1 MKAATPGPTPHT
13 PSRKPTTPAYPFTT
27 SASDPHGSIR
37 CPKCSALGGLSAS
50 DASKNSPACWPMFTG
65 NSWPHDRHPSEETM
79 TTDTYLANGS
89 EVRLFERA
97 FRQKLPVML
106 TGPTGCGKTRL
117 VEHMGL
123 LLQRPVVTISC
134 HDDLTSSDLVGRFMV
149 TGGDVEWTDGPLTRA
164 VKAGAICY
172 LDEVVEARHDSLA
185 ILHSLTDHRRALYLD
200 RADEV
205 VKAPETFMLVCS
217 YNPAYRSSLKEL
229 KPSFRQRLVTLPMRY
244 LPVDRE
250 AEVIVAEAGIEL
262 STARRLVACATPIP
276 TADHAFHFE
285 PPSTRVLVTAAQLIA
300 SGASELEAAEACIL
314 APLSTD
320 GAINDGLREVA
331 VASLAPTDSSRTPH

>member
-1 MKAATPGPTPHT
+1 MTDNHL
-13 PSRKPTTPAYPFTT
+13 RKVM
-27 SASDPHGSIR
+27 S
-37 CPKCSALGGLSAS
+37 
-50 DASKNSPACWPMFTG
+50 
-65 NSWPHDRHPSEETM
+65 
-79 TTDTYLANGS
+79 TDTYYSNGN
-89 EVRLFERA
+89 EVQLFEQA
-97 FRQKLPVML
+97 FHHRLPVML

-123 LLQRPVVTISC
+123 LLARPVVTISC

-149 TGGDVEWTDGPLTRA
+149 TGGDVVWTDGPLTRA

-185 ILHSLTDHRRALYLD
+185 VLHSLTDHRRALYLD
-200 RADEV
+200 RAGEV
-205 VKAPETFMLVCS
+205 VQAPQTFMLVCS

-229 KPSFRQRLVTLPMRY
+229 KPSFRQRFVTLPMQY
-244 LPVDRE
+244 LAGERE

-262 STARRLVACATPIP
+262 STAQRLVQCAIAIR
-276 TADHAFHFE
+276 TADAAFHFE

-300 SGASELEAAEACIL
+300 AGASELEAADACIL

-320 GAINDGLREVA
+320 GAITDGLREVA
-331 VASLAPTDSSRTPH
+331 AASLLASNADTL